1 MLIGKFTHVLSGQY
15 QFRESE
21 KKDRTDDD
29 YEILS
34 VKMYEQTEFGQQGS
48 LFLWIGGEKD
58 FDWTNYDSNNDMG
71 ASLSFFGF
79 QNFLEFYTTPTKF
92 SNTRKLVLY
101 TPRDDWTGWVS
112 LVIDEIEYKDDIATD
127 EMEDFEELLIKLIG
141 KKYQLQIVSA
151 QSLRK
156 YIGES

>member
-58 FDWTNYDSNNDMG
+58 FDWTNYDSDNDWG

-79 QNFLEFYTTPTKF
+79 QNFLEFYTAPTKF
-92 SNTRKLVLY
+92 SNTRKLILY
-101 TPRDDWTGWVS
+101 TPRDDWTGWDS